1 MFRSAEKAATYPLG
15 TAASDGIVRASLPP
29 SLPGAECTAD
39 PSRLDP
45 HAQRSAYADVMR
57 VLLYVALG
65 LAGASF
71 ALSFAMG
78 PASVAERDAAGLPS
92 AGAVGEAGRETLER
106 AFGRK
111 EGGDGA
117 RWAREKHASGE
128 EGYLRWARVPVRG
141 EESEAECEWSDGK

>member
-106 AFGRK
+106 ALGRK
-111 EGGDGA
+111 GGGGA
-117 RWAREKHASGE
+117 RWAREKHAGGG
-128 EGYLRWARVPVRG
+128 EGYLRWAREPVRG
-141 EESEAECEWSDGK
+141 EESDTECEWSDDK